1 MAAIGKSNEKSDL
14 LRSEGNQLYALRNF
28 HDALARYNGS
38 LCAAENESENSGL
51 AYANRSAVYF
61 ELKLYELC
69 LQNIDLALA
78 NKYPMKSRE
87 IMINRQNRCS
97 SLMTTAASSSNG
109 CNRIYEITDEKG
121 IKFSGIAECLK
132 LKVDQQFGRHI
143 VAGKPLNVGDV
154 IVNEKPLCKVL
165 HEEFIYLRC
174 GWCFSD
180 NFMSLM
186 PCAKCV
192 KGKSVWSLQ
201 C

>member
-1 MAAIGKSNEKSDL
+1 MKSDL

-28 HDALARYNGS
+28 HDALAKYNGS
-38 LCAAENESENSGL
+38 LCAAENESENIGL

-87 IMINRQNRCS
+87 IMINRQNRCR
-97 SLMTTAASSSNG
+97 SLMTTATSADG
-109 CNRIYEITDEKG
+109 CNRIYEIADEKG
-121 IKFSGIAECLK
+121 SKRRFSGIDEYLK

-143 VAGKPLNVGDV
+143 VADKSLNVGDV

-165 HEEFIYLRC
+165 HEAFIYARC
-174 GWCFSD
+174 EWCFSE

-186 PCAKCV
+186 PCGKCV
-192 KGKSVWSLQ
+192 KGKVCYMCLS
-201 C
+201 